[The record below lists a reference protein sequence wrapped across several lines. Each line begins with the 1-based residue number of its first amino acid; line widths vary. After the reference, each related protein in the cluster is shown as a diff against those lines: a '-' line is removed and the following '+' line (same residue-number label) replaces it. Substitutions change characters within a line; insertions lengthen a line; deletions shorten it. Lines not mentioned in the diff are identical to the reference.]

1 MKTQIARSL
10 SAAALAIALLS
21 GSTAAFA
28 ATPATSPA
36 FYDDAEV
43 AGDQTA
49 NGLEYGAAA
58 LDVGALV
65 VNAAAGDTIEGQ
77 ATAGGL
83 DVGSTVLGDVAAP
96 IVRIATP

>member
-10 SAAALAIALLS
+10 SAFALAITLLN

-28 ATPATSPA
+28 ATPAASPA

-49 NGLEYGAAA
+49 SGLEYGAAA
-58 LDVGALV
+58 LGVGAAIV
-65 VNAAAGDTIEGQ
+65 DAAAGDTVEGQ

-83 DVGSTVLGDVAAP
+83 AIGSAVVGEVAAP
-96 IVRIATP
+96 IVRISTR